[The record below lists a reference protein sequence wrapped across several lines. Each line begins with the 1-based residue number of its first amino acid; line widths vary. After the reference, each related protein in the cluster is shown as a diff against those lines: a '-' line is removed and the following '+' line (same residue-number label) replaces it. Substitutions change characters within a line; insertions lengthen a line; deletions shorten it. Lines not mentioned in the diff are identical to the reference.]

1 MENSTNNNLVKTLT
15 DSIPTD
21 LSSFQSDDVATPS
34 STSFFVKFMIFI
46 AVLILLLIGGIYL
59 AKENQQFANFINS
72 ILGDYK
78 LPSFLSKYL
87 GMDTSVVNAT
97 SSTTLDNARLNKT
110 NTEHKIV
117 EEKKEKECE
126 KPQNREKMMK
136 ALDNAAQTEQYLAD
150 NASSSIQKKSGK
162 TNWCFIGEE
171 DGTRNCAALNKG
183 QECMSG
189 NIFPSMD
196 ICINPNLRN

>member
-15 DSIPTD
+15 DSIPAD
-21 LSSFQSDDVATPS
+21 LSSFQPDDVATES
-34 STSFFVKFMIFI
+34 SSFFVKFMIFI
-46 AVLILLLIGGIYL
+46 AVLFLLFVGGIYL
-59 AKENQQFANFINS
+59 AKENPQFADFINS

-78 LPSFLSKYL
+78 LPSFFTRTSTPVTTPSTSKKN
-87 GMDTSVVNAT
+87 V
-97 SSTTLDNARLNKT
+97 
-110 NTEHKIV
+110 EHKEVV
-117 EEKKEKECE
+117 EEKKEKECKSQKTE
-126 KPQNREKMMK
+126 KIMK
-136 ALDNAAQTEQYLAD
+136 SLDNAAQTEKYLAD
-150 NASSSIQKKSGK
+150 HASSNIQKKSCK

-171 DGTRNCAALNKG
+171 DGIRNCAALNKG